1 MKISSPTEN
10 SELFSGIKK
19 SWILDQIAT
28 KNKYFSLLLIILLDI
43 FYHVTKPASCLHK
56 LFEYVRQ

>member
-43 FYHVTKPASCLHK
+43 FIM
-56 LFEYVRQ
+56 